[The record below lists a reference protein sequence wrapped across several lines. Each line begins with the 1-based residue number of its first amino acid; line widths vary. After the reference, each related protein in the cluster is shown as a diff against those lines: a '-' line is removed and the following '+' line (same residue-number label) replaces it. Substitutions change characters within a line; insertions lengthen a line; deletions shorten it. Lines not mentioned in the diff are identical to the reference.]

1 MGTGWSQDEAS
12 QSQQLSPAE
21 ASNKAVVEKVT
32 EAAPSGSKP
41 MAKVEKSASFQAKSS
56 ADHNQ
61 EAKVVKEVKGT
72 EKPTVTQVKQQQQTL
87 QQLPHNYEAI
97 VKDADTPINKSPE
110 HLFVHL
116 YAGILLNQKRKKY
129 WVDKKSNNCFMV
141 YPRDLTITW
150 AEDNRYWHWPSLEE
164 TSNVFIDAAELL
176 NVCWLEVHGKID
188 STKLSPGT
196 LYEVVFIVMLK
207 AAAYGW
213 KVPVNVR
220 LSLPD
225 GNKQERKA
233 DLNKIPREQ
242 WTEIPVGEFRAST
255 GLLGNIEFS
264 LYEYEDGKWKSG
276 LLIKGVAV
284 RPKN

>member
-12 QSQQLSPAE
+12 QSQQPSPAE
-21 ASNKAVVEKVT
+21 PTQPSNKAVGEKVT
-32 EAAPSGSKP
+32 EATPSGSKP
-41 MAKVEKSASFQAKSS
+41 MAKVEKSASFQAKPS
-56 ADHNQ
+56 ADHKQ
-61 EAKVVKEVKGT
+61 ETKVVKEVKGT
-72 EKPTVTQVKQQQQTL
+72 EKPTVTQVKL
-87 QQLPHNYEAI
+87 QPQLPHNYEAI

-110 HLFVHL
+110 HLFGHL

-141 YPRDLTITW
+141 YPRDLAITW

-164 TSNVFIDAAELL
+164 TNNVFIDAAELL

-220 LSLPD
+220 LTLPD

-233 DLNKIPREQ
+233 DLNKIPIEK
-242 WTEIPVGEFRAST
+242 WTEIPVGEFRASP

-264 LYEYEDGKWKSG
+264 MYEYEDGKWKSG

>member
-12 QSQQLSPAE
+12 QSQQQSPAQP
-21 ASNKAVVEKVT
+21 SNNAAVEKVA
-32 EAAPSGSKP
+32 EAMPSGPKP
-41 MAKVEKSASFQAKSS
+41 MAKVEKAASFQAKPS

-61 EAKVVKEVKGT
+61 GTKVVKEVTGILAS
-72 EKPTVTQVKQQQQTL
+72 PVVQVKQQQPQK
-87 QQLPHNYEAI
+87 QLPHNFEAI

-110 HLFVHL
+110 HLFGHL

-141 YPRDLTITW
+141 YPRDLKITW
-150 AEDNRYWHWPSLEE
+150 AEDNRYWRWPSLEE

-207 AAAYGW
+207 AAANNW

-220 LSLPD
+220 LTLPD
-225 GNKQERKA
+225 GNKQGRKA
-233 DLNKIPREQ
+233 ELNKIPREQ
-242 WTEIPVGEFRAST
+242 WTEIPIGEFKASP
-255 GLLGNIEFS
+255 GLSGNIEFS
-264 LYEYEDGKWKSG
+264 MYEYDDGKWKSG
-276 LLIKGVAV
+276 LLIRGVAI

>member
-1 MGTGWSQDEAS
+1 MGTGWSQDEDS
-12 QSQQLSPAE
+12 QSQQLSPGE
-21 ASNKAVVEKVT
+21 
-32 EAAPSGSKP
+32 PSK
-41 MAKVEKSASFQAKSS
+41 
-56 ADHNQ
+56 
-61 EAKVVKEVKGT
+61 
-72 EKPTVTQVKQQQQTL
+72 
-87 QQLPHNYEAI
+87 
-97 VKDADTPINKSPE
+97 
-110 HLFVHL
+110 
-116 YAGILLNQKRKKY
+116 KKY

-164 TSNVFIDAAELL
+164 TSNVFIDVAELL
-176 NVCWLEVHGKID
+176 RVCWLEVHGKID

-213 KVPVNVR
+213 KVPVNVS
-220 LSLPD
+220 LTLPD

-242 WTEIPVGEFRAST
+242 WTEIPVGEFRASP
-255 GLLGNIEFS
+255 GLLGNIEIS
-264 LYEYEDGKWKSG
+264 MYQYDDGGIWKSG

-284 RPKN
+284 RPKS